1 MTQCTVT
8 TAEIARL
15 GARVTFWF
23 TLRVAE
29 TIGHAASS
37 SGTDMTAQLP
47 KTLTDAPIPDGVR
60 AAFELVRPLGQ
71 GGMGAVWLARDVV
84 LDRLVAIKVLLTS
97 AATDATRERFLREA
111 RTAAK
116 LSHPHIVPVH
126 RADESDGQVWYSM
139 GFVDGE
145 SLGDRIRERGALPF
159 TDVVRIMR
167 EAAWALAYAH
177 ARGVIHR
184 DVKPDNIMLDRE
196 SGRTLVT
203 DFGIARDLR
212 SSDARLT
219 ADGSVLGTVHYMSP
233 EQAADDPLDARS
245 DVYSLGVVGFHA
257 LSNRLPFEGTPNAV
271 LVSHVTKPAPS
282 LRSVAPGVPGP
293 IAAVIDKC
301 LAKEPGARWE
311 SAEALADALGKALE
325 DVITAERNT
334 VSAGSSEMLN
344 ERDAMALWQRAAQ
357 LQAEAAHRME
367 RSVNLSTASSVH
379 AGEGSPLPT
388 DAYRLRDVEAA
399 AVEAGISR
407 QFVAIALAERQ
418 SASGTEG
425 TAGVPLDDRT
435 ERRITTVLGTTDR
448 SISVSRIIKASPK
461 VTLQIIGR
469 IFTAHPYPLKVL
481 ETVRGHPLDGGI
493 LRFEI
498 PSLYAAMSSGAVSG
512 VYVGASNGMIYQCN
526 GVLELTQLNVTL
538 KARGTPAQPEC
549 EVVVSGDLRDGQRKN
564 LRVAYWTTGGA
575 ASVLGGGALAIAAKV
590 LGGLALATPVGA
602 GVAAVTAIGTAAWYR
617 WAFRRALRKAHEE
630 IDKMIMAL
638 QQTLDRDALFGEQTQ
653 LPAPRF
659 RPPDDD
665 GSMLTMIS

>member
-1 MTQCTVT
+1 
-8 TAEIARL
+8 
-15 GARVTFWF
+15 
-23 TLRVAE
+23 
-29 TIGHAASS
+29 
-37 SGTDMTAQLP
+37 MTAQLP
-47 KTLTDAPIPDGVR
+47 SLTSDAAVPDAVR
-60 AAFELVRPLGQ
+60 AAFDLVRPLGQ
-71 GGMGAVWLARDVV
+71 GGMGTVWLARDRM

-97 AATDATRERFLREA
+97 AASDATRERFLREA

-126 RADESDGQVWYSM
+126 RADESNGQVWFSM
-139 GFVDGE
+139 GFVEGE

-184 DVKPDNIMLDRE
+184 DVKPDNILIDRE

-212 SSDARLT
+212 SADARLT

-257 LSNRLPFEGTPNAV
+257 LSNTLPFDGTPNAI

-282 LRSVAPGVPGP
+282 LRSAAPGVPGP

-311 SAEALADALGKALE
+311 SAEALADALGKALD
-325 DVITAERNT
+325 DVITAERSA
-334 VSAGSSEMLN
+334 VSVAASEVLN

-367 RSVNLSTASSVH
+367 RSVNLSAASNVH
-379 AGEGSPLPT
+379 DGDASLLPT

-418 SASGTEG
+418 SASGTG
-425 TAGVPLDDRT
+425 STAVAPLDDRT
-435 ERRITTVLGTTDR
+435 ERRITTMLGTVDR
-448 SISVSRIIKASPK
+448 SVSASRVIKADAKTTLK
-461 VTLQIIGR
+461 VIGR
-469 IFTAHPYPLKVL
+469 VFTAHPYRLAVG
-481 ETVRGHPLDGGI
+481 ETVNGHPLDGGI
-493 LRFEI
+493 LRFTI
-498 PSLYAAMSSGAVSG
+498 PGLSSLIENGAVSISG
-512 VYVGASNGMIYQCN
+512 GLVYRCSQ
-526 GVLELTQLNVTL
+526 LDLKLLNVTL
-538 KARGTPAQPEC
+538 KPRGSAAAPEC
-549 EVVVSGDLRDGQRKN
+549 EVVVSGDLRDGQRRN
-564 LRVAYWTTGGA
+564 LKYSYITIGGMSTGA
-575 ASVLGGGALAIAAKV
+575 
-590 LGGLALATPVGA
+590 LALATPIAIKAFGLVLATAAFPAVAAAGIIGA
-602 GVAAVTAIGTAAWYR
+602 GTMLGYR
-617 WAFRRALRKAHEE
+617 ASFRHALKKTREE
-630 IDKMIMAL
+630 LDLLLLAL
-638 QQTLDRDALFGEQTQ
+638 QQHLDSQELFGEA
-653 LPAPRF
+653 PAAPTPKR
-659 RPPDDD
+659 RASSSDDAFVII
-665 GSMLTMIS
+665 G

>member
-1 MTQCTVT
+1 
-8 TAEIARL
+8 
-15 GARVTFWF
+15 
-23 TLRVAE
+23 
-29 TIGHAASS
+29 
-37 SGTDMTAQLP
+37 MTAQLP
-47 KTLTDAPIPDGVR
+47 KTLTDAAIPDGVR

-71 GGMGAVWLARDVV
+71 GGMGAVWLARDIV

-159 TDVVRIMR
+159 TDVVRILR

-271 LVSHVTKPAPS
+271 LVSHVTKPAPT
-282 LRSVAPGVPGP
+282 LGSVAPNVPKP
-293 IAAVIDKC
+293 IAAVIDRC
-301 LAKEPGARWE
+301 LAKAPDERWE
-311 SAEALADALGKALE
+311 SAEALADALGTAL
-325 DVITAERNT
+325 DDMSIA
-334 VSAGSSEMLN
+334 
-344 ERDAMALWQRAAQ
+344 ERDAVRRSSSDVISEQDAIAVWQRAAQ

-367 RSVNLSTASSVH
+367 RSITLTVN
-379 AGEGSPLPT
+379 GGDGSATIPT
-388 DAYRLRDVEAA
+388 DAFRLSDVEAA

-407 QFVAIALAERQ
+407 QFVALALAERTEMAKE
-418 SASGTEG
+418 SNGTI
-425 TAGVPLDDRT
+425 ALLDERLD
-435 ERRITTVLGTTDR
+435 RRITTMLGVTDR
-448 SISVSRIIKASPK
+448 GISVSRVISASPK
-461 VTLQIIGR
+461 QTLQLIGR
-469 IFTAHPYPLKVL
+469 VFTAHPYLLTVK
-481 ETVRGHPLDGGI
+481 ETVNGHPLDGGI

-498 PSLYAAMSSGAVSG
+498 PSLSVVMSRGT
-512 VYVGASNGMIYQCN
+512 VGPMADKTHGLIYQCS
-526 GVLELTQLNVTL
+526 GSLDLTLLNVTL

-564 LRVAYWTTGGA
+564 LRVAYWTTGGV
-575 ASVLGGGALAIAAKV
+575 SSLLGAGALAVAAKV
-590 LGGLALATPVGA
+590 LGSLALATPVGL
-602 GVAAVTAIGTAAWYR
+602 GVGVLTALATAVTYR
-617 WAFRRALRKAHEE
+617 SSFRRALGKAHVE
-630 IDKMIMAL
+630 IDSMIRAL
-638 QQTLDRDALFGEQTQ
+638 QQTLDRDSLFGGQQ
-653 LPAPRF
+653 PQPPAPL
-659 RPPDDD
+659 PGGASADADAAA
-665 GSMLTMIS
+665 MLMIIS